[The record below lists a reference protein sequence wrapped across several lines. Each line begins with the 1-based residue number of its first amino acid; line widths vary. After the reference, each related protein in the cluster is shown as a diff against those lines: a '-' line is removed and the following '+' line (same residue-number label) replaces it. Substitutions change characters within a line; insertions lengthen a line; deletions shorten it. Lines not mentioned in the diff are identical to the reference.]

1 MADIFNRQNVPVGG
15 VFLSDK
21 AIMTVSGDAGLGVGA
36 LVQNVDAAYTQQVST
51 VFELGS
57 NKVYHMMGRAMGQM
71 SIGRIVGT
79 SEFAS
84 ALFDNCAGGGTV
96 MFQGEPG
103 SCYGVDPG
111 TFNRTL
117 TGVFITNYG
126 FSMNTQ
132 ELMIRE
138 NLQAV
143 FSGMSK

>member
-21 AIMTVSGDAGLGVGA
+21 AIMTVSGDANLGVGA
-36 LVQNVDAAYTQQVST
+36 LVQNVDATYTQQVSS

-57 NKVYHMMGRAMGQM
+57 NKVYQMMGRALGNLT
-71 SIGRIVGT
+71 IGRIVGT
-79 SEFAS
+79 TEFAE
-84 ALFDNCAGGGTV
+84 ALFDNCKGGGTV

-103 SCYGVDPG
+103 ACYGVDPG